1 MALHSPYLWKKGQ
14 CSKPVMDV
22 MGITHH
28 GRSEAVNRALS
39 DFGIEES
46 FGQAATRFCEHYHYS
61 LSSSTADRVTK
72 EVASDAQVY
81 VKEKLAQASDECA
94 IQGQDSTRVM
104 VETMLIELDGC
115 DIRTAELQPIE
126 GTKETSPIRELPK
139 KRKNIGWKE
148 VRLGFAR
155 PLESRE
161 KVYIGKMASY
171 PEVVGDL
178 FDAAT
183 LMGMTSATQVVGIA
197 DGGNGLKEELERQFE
212 SLQFIL
218 DKTHLKDHLYET
230 AEALGIER
238 QERPGWVKTR
248 LEATSLGEVTR
259 LINEFEEV
267 YRTTR
272 THRVKQLLGYLQRFA
287 HAVNYQDFK
296 ARGYPIGS
304 GEIESAHK
312 SVPQQRL
319 KLPGACW
326 HSDSINPM
334 LALRIVRANEW
345 WDNFWEDRI
354 KRKMAA

>member
-14 CSKPVMDV
+14 SSKPVTEV

-39 DFGIEES
+39 DFGSEES
-46 FGQAATRFCEHYHYS
+46 FERAATRFCEHYHYR
-61 LSSSTADRVTK
+61 LSSSTVDRVTK
-72 EVASDAQVY
+72 AVAADAQVY
-81 VKEKLAQASDECA
+81 VKETLAQARGESA
-94 IQGQDSTRVM
+94 IQGQDSTGAM
-104 VETMLIELDGC
+104 VETVLIELDGC

-126 GTKETSPIRELPK
+126 GTNETSPIRALPK
-139 KRKNIGWKE
+139 KRKAVGWKE

-183 LMGMTSATQVVGIA
+183 LIGMTSATQVVGIA
-197 DGGNGLKEELERQFE
+197 DGGNGLKEALERQFE

-238 QERPGWVKTR
+238 KARSGWVKTR
-248 LEATSLGEVTR
+248 LEAISMGEVTR
-259 LINEFEEV
+259 LIDDFEEV
-267 YRTTR
+267 YRTTG

-287 HAVNYQDFK
+287 YAVNYQEFK

-326 HSDSINPM
+326 HPDSINPM
-334 LALRIVRANEW
+334 LALRLVRANDW
-345 WDNFWEDRI
+345 WEDFWDDRI
-354 KRKMAA
+354 ERKMAA